1 MTITAHLPIPYAWVE
16 ELKAIAESKDPLKK
30 WTAEAREIIRGYL
43 DMRAANAELMEKAA
57 HPQTEGC

>member
-1 MTITAHLPIPYAWVE
+1 MTITAHLPIPYEWVK

-30 WTAEAREIIRGYL
+30 WTAEGREIIRGYL

-57 HPQTEGC
+57 QAEAN